1 MKSWGGCVA
10 KGDILGLPN
19 GKGIEGT
26 LEKLRTICEAAAESV
41 HVSKYEAVGVAAETD
56 SQSWKV

>member
-19 GKGIEGT
+19 GKGIEGDIGKIEDH
-26 LEKLRTICEAAAESV
+26 L
-41 HVSKYEAVGVAAETD
+41 
-56 SQSWKV
+56 